1 LEYTSDGIEALASY
15 AFQVNQS
22 TQNIGARR
30 LYTIME
36 RLLEEVSFDAP
47 DLKKRRVK
55 IDAAYVNQRLE
66 KIAKNEDLSQF
77 IL

>member
-1 LEYTSDGIEALASY
+1 
-15 AFQVNQS
+15 
-22 TQNIGARR
+22 
-30 LYTIME
+30 
-36 RLLEEVSFDAP
+36 
-47 DLKKRRVK
+47 LKKRRVK